1 MTVFTCSE
9 IFVAVFERL
18 GVIDYA
24 WVPIL
29 GFNKLLEDRI

>member
-9 IFVAVFERL
+9 ILIAVFERL
-18 GVIDYA
+18 SVHDYTR
-24 WVPIL
+24 VPIL

>member
-1 MTVFTCSE
+1 MTVVTCPE
-9 IFVAVFERL
+9 ISIAVFERL
-18 GVIDYA
+18 GVIDYS